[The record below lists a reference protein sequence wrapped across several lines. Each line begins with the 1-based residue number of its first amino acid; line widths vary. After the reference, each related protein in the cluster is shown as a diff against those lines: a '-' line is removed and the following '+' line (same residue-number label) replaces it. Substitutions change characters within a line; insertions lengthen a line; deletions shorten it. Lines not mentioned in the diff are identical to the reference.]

1 MARVCLA
8 KAAASLRPCLDYVH
22 SRPAL
27 GRVAPAFVSGF
38 RLEQR
43 FSVAVSSDSPG
54 SLFPSDRGGEPG
66 EVRSAG
72 RHYDA
77 RLFPTSSGLVKAL
90 THDLLPRPYPMV
102 SYILA
107 VFVCGTA
114 IGLTILARR
123 ISTLKSA

>member
-1 MARVCLA
+1 MARVGLA

-27 GRVAPAFVSGF
+27 GRVAPAFVSGS
-38 RLEQR
+38 RLESASPWQ
-43 FSVAVSSDSPG
+43 FLLILLSFLLIAAANLAKFAVLVAI
-54 SLFPSDRGGEPG
+54 
-66 EVRSAG
+66 
-72 RHYDA
+72 YDA

-90 THDLLPRPYPMV
+90 THDLPPRPYPRV

-114 IGLTILARR
+114 IGLTILA
-123 ISTLKSA
+123 SCGSAR